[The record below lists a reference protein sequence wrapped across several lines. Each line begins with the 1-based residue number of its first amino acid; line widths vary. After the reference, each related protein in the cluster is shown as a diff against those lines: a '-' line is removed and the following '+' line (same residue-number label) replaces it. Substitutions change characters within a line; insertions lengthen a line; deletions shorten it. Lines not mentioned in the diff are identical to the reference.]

1 MTFVCSAAGRS
12 GHFRWVLRVVVVLLI
27 VAGLLPAWPR
37 SVSALEPGGRLSGVI
52 RDAGGLLQ
60 TNAQVLLVN
69 ESGSAVASD
78 TSGSGGRYSLKVAP
92 GLYDLGVLTTSPV
105 ERVTR
110 IRRVQVGADT
120 ALDVVVLPPEVT
132 LSGVVRDPSG
142 TPLGRNIQVY
152 AGWRWVQTDDSGRYS
167 ITVPAGPTDLF
178 VSMNGHDGVGHFS
191 ARAGGFD
198 LVTDHTLDL
207 TVAFTTLTVQ
217 VLDERGDPLS
227 NAVVSSHSADDCPSD
242 CEAGFDL
249 FPGAERTTATSQV
262 YARTDSNGLATITT
276 LPVDQRVEVVSL
288 PPEYRPVSSKRVE
301 WPWNRTVRLVQQ
313 DAPTPPG
320 GTTDPA
326 PTVTWTGVLRHNGT
340 PVEGSVG
347 GFSTDET
354 GRFEVRLPAGRHDLD
369 ISADV
374 GFSDNCDS
382 GGCGSATSI
391 RVADVEL
398 AADRTMDIN
407 IPTTRLAVHVVDQQG
422 NPAVADVSRDTNWEE
437 TATVELFP
445 GGVGEGRIFDHD
457 RSDAAGN
464 AELLIFPGGAPPVVS
479 ASQNDSLRGT
489 ATLAPTDTSVTIKFS
504 AVIVSGTVRDGR
516 GPIPLV
522 NWPWV
527 SFTGSYSRY
536 EEFDGDNIRPDG
548 GYRVQAMPG
557 RHTLTITDEPQF
569 DENDTE
575 GYVATATMPQ
585 IWKVS
590 VDVDLTENTTLDVT
604 IPDAAPARFQTVDR
618 DGQPLPAWFTMA
630 TQHSIEVAP
639 GSNATV
645 RAATETLTQSG
656 QVEHMLFSP
665 KSNVAGQITLP
676 NGQWDSARWTFTIP
690 RLEPGDTTVL
700 ALASPYSG
708 GPVIPV
714 ATTTSPPPTGPTT
727 AVPNGNEP
735 IAGTATNT
743 SVGRSGYWALASDG
757 AIYRFGEATHL
768 GNGTPG
774 AVDLEPTPSGQGY
787 WVLNRTGTVQ
797 TVGDAAPLGNVDLAQ
812 LSKGENVASLSAT
825 PSGKGYWVFTNRGRA
840 IPFGD
845 APALGDV
852 SNLKLNGPVLGSVAT
867 PTGRGYYMVASDGG
881 IFAFGD
887 AAFSG
892 SMGDKKLNAP
902 VQSLVPDSDGNGY
915 WLVAS
920 DGGIFA
926 FDAPFRG
933 SMGDQKLNKPVV
945 GMVRYGNGYLMVG
958 ADGGIFNFSNL
969 PFSGSLGDKPPAS
982 PVVAVAA
989 LP

>member
-1 MTFVCSAAGRS
+1 MTFVCSAADRS
-12 GHFRWVLRVVVVLLI
+12 DRVRRLLQVGAALLI
-27 VAGLLPAWPR
+27 LAGLLPAWPR
-37 SVSALEPGGRLSGVI
+37 AARAAEPGGRLSGVI
-52 RDAGGLLQ
+52 RDAGGMLQ
-60 TNAQVLLVN
+60 ANAQVLLVN
-69 ESGSAVASD
+69 ASGATVATD
-78 TSGSGGRYSLKVAP
+78 TSGSSGRYSLAVAP

-105 ERVTR
+105 ERVAR

-120 ALDVVVLPPEVT
+120 TLDVVVLPPEVT
-132 LSGVVRDPSG
+132 LSGTLRDASG
-142 TPLGRNIQVY
+142 TPFGRNIQVY

-167 ITVPAGPTDLF
+167 ITVPAGPTELF
-178 VSMNGHDGVGHFS
+178 VPMKGPNGEGDFS
-191 ARAGGFD
+191 ARAGSFD
-198 LVTDHTLDL
+198 LVKDSTLDL

-217 VLDERGDPLS
+217 VLDQRGDPLP
-227 NAVVSSHSADDCPSD
+227 NAVVSSHSADDCPSS

-276 LPVDQRVEVVSL
+276 LPVDQRVEVVSM

-301 WPWNRTVRLVQQ
+301 WPWNGTVRLVQQ
-313 DAPTPPG
+313 DAPTPG
-320 GTTDPA
+320 GTTDPPA
-326 PTVTWTGVLRHNGT
+326 TVTWAGVLRHNGT

-347 GFSTDET
+347 GFSTDED

-374 GFSDNCDS
+374 GFSDDCDS
-382 GGCGSATSI
+382 GGCGPATSI
-391 RVADVEL
+391 HVPDVDL
-398 AADRTMDIN
+398 TADRTMDID
-407 IPTTRLAVHVVDQQG
+407 IPTTRLAVRVVDQQG
-422 NPAVADVSRDTNWEE
+422 NPTVADVSRDTDWED

-479 ASQNDSLRGT
+479 ASQNGSLRGT

-504 AVIVSGTVRDGR
+504 AVIVSGTIRDAR
-516 GPIPLV
+516 GPLPLV
-522 NWPWV
+522 NWPWA
-527 SFTGSYSRY
+527 SFTGSYGRY
-536 EEFDGDNIRPDG
+536 DEFDGDDLRPDG
-548 GYRVQAMPG
+548 GYRLQVMPG
-557 RHTLTITDEPQF
+557 QHTLTITDEPQF

-575 GYVATATMPQ
+575 GHVATATMPQ

-590 VDVDLTENTTLDVT
+590 VDLDLTEDTTVDMT
-604 IPDAAPARFQTVDR
+604 IPDTAPARFQTVDR
-618 DGQPLPAWFTMA
+618 DGQPLPVWFTMA
-630 TQHSIEVAP
+630 TQHTIEIAP
-639 GSNATV
+639 GINATA
-645 RAATETLTQSG
+645 RAATETLTRSG
-656 QVEHMLFSP
+656 QVEHMLFSSN
-665 KSNVAGQITLP
+665 SNVGGQITLP
-676 NGQWDSARWTFTIP
+676 TGEWDSPRWTFTIP
-690 RLEPGDTTVL
+690 RLDPGDTTVL
-700 ALASPYSG
+700 ALASTYTG

-714 ATTTSPPPTGPTT
+714 TATTSPQPTT
-727 AVPNGNEP
+727 PTTTAPSGNEP
-735 IAGTATNT
+735 VAGTATNA
-743 SVGRSGYWALASDG
+743 SLGRSGYWALASDG
-757 AIYRFGEATHL
+757 AVYYFGDAAHL

-774 AVDLEPTPSGQGY
+774 ALDLEPTPSGKGY
-787 WVLNRTGTVQ
+787 WVLSRTGTVQ
-797 TVGDAAPLGNVDLAQ
+797 TLGDAPPLGNVDLSQ
-812 LSKGENVASLSAT
+812 LLKGESSASLSAT

-845 APALGDV
+845 AAFLGDV

-887 AAFSG
+887 ATFGG

-902 VQSLVPDSDGNGY
+902 VQSLVPDSDGTGY

-933 SMGDQKLNKPVV
+933 SMGDKQVNKPVV

-982 PVVAVAA
+982 PVVAVAV